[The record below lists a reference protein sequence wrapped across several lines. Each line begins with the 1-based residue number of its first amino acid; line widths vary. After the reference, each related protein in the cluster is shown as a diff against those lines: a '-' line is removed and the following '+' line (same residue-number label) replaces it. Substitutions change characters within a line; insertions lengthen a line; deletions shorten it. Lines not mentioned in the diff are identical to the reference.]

1 MAANV
6 TDRVWSL
13 EELMERTTTRG
24 RSSMSTRTSFDD
36 WLSENDVEEPEEIY
50 ALYEAVTNREGDISF
65 EVTTVG
71 EKTFIKGHAS
81 NLLLATEKA
90 RKAFARRVDQ
100 LKGDDTLDMESWIGL
115 QRNLANPK
123 A

>member
-1 MAANV
+1 
-6 TDRVWSL
+6 
-13 EELMERTTTRG
+13 
-24 RSSMSTRTSFDD
+24 MSTTTSFDD
-36 WLSENDVEEPEEIY
+36 WLSENNVEEPEEIY
-50 ALYEAVTNREGDISF
+50 ALYEAVTNREGDIAF

-81 NLLLATEKA
+81 TLLLATEKA
-90 RKAFARRVDQ
+90 RKAFARMVDQ

-115 QRNLANPK
+115 QRNLANPN